1 MTLPRSGVTCL
12 LALGLV
18 TKGCGGE
25 DLLELCLQVGLGG
38 SAEAFTAALE
48 LRYTT
53 ARVAG

>member
-1 MTLPRSGVTCL
+1 MTPPRLGVAHLHIPGC
-12 LALGLV
+12 V